1 MTFSGSKSLLAFVLA
16 PVLLMQLAG
25 AEDASPE
32 AEAAELPDAWSQF
45 VREAV
50 DGGLLTPPDQAEPTL
65 PVAVEPPV
73 VAEEERA
80 VVEAAPVSIL
90 PAPANC
96 SSEHPFNFYAFGALV
111 RYQDLYDL
119 PDTDVIVKARAFI
132 SLGMYSEAE
141 TSLRRVEGEPAM
153 AQRALARLMAN
164 RTSVDVETFRS
175 LATCHETARFWYGL
189 ALLLADHDN
198 AASILD
204 SRMYDYLSIPK
215 RLRADVASLAIP
227 ALEARG
233 ERELARK
240 FLEGFSEDERHD
252 YSQLRFVEAVIRF
265 GDGEADAEPVLREF
279 LTHPRFQEEALEALD
294 RSEGTIETGHK
305 DIILQDMMRFA
316 NATGDDV
323 DMSASLSFALN
334 EYEAGSRYEAMVELS
349 DVSAF
354 QGEASRSEI
363 RSSMIDT
370 LERDLGGD
378 DPMRR
383 LAGLSALAQM
393 PEILSE
399 ESDARLFTRAV
410 LVSAEFG
417 FGSLANLLAE
427 RASIEIEADTRRAA
441 IALRQGDYAAVYML
455 ATRHTGDEEINLFA
469 TLAAMREA
477 DDFYFQV
484 FADRLAPE
492 PQSIVRLIEEDA
504 MTGRWIIPEYLY
516 VAADGISDTALRTR
530 IDRVLTLRLAA
541 ESNPPLAPVRRPIE
555 SAAGTLERISLA
567 LRGKEEGEG

>member
-1 MTFSGSKSLLAFVLA
+1 MMFSGFKSVLALVLA
-16 PVLLMQLAG
+16 PVLLMQTAS
-25 AEDASPE
+25 AEDASPV
-32 AEAAELPDAWSQF
+32 AEQAELPDAWSQF

-50 DGGLLTPPDQAEPTL
+50 DGGLLTPPAQAEP
-65 PVAVEPPV
+65 PVP
-73 VAEEERA
+73 VAEELPA
-80 VVEAAPVSIL
+80 VEEEEGVVVNTAPVSIL
-90 PAPANC
+90 DAPQNC
-96 SSEHPFNFYAFGALV
+96 ASEQPFNFFAFGALA

-119 PDTDVIVKARAFI
+119 PDTDAVGKARAFI
-132 SLGMYSEAE
+132 ALGMYSEAE
-141 TSLRRVEGEPAM
+141 TSLRRVDGQPAL

-164 RTSVDVETFRS
+164 RTSADVETFRS
-175 LATCHETARFWYGL
+175 LAACHETARFWYGL
-189 ALLLADHDN
+189 ALLLADRDD

-204 SRMYDYLSIPK
+204 ARMYDYLSIPK

-265 GDGEADAEPVLREF
+265 GDGEADAEPVVREF
-279 LTHPRFQEEALEALD
+279 LTHPRFQEEALEALN
-294 RSEGTIETGHK
+294 RSDGTIKSGHK
-305 DIILQDMMRFA
+305 DVILQDMMRFA

-323 DMSASLSFALN
+323 DMSASLSFALD
-334 EYEAGSRYEAMVELS
+334 EYEAGSRYGSMVELS
-349 DVSAF
+349 DVTAF

-363 RSSMIDT
+363 RRSLINT

-378 DPMRR
+378 DPLRR

-399 ESDARLFTRAV
+399 ESDAQLFTRAV

-417 FGSLANLLAE
+417 FGSLAEMLAE
-427 RASIEIEADTRRAA
+427 RASIEKQADTRRAV
-441 IALRQGDYAAVYML
+441 IALRQGDYPMVYML
-455 ATRHTGDEEINLFA
+455 ATRHTGDEEINLLA

-477 DDFYFQV
+477 DEFYFQV

-492 PQSIVRLIEEDA
+492 PQSIVRLLEEDA
-504 MTGRWIIPEYLY
+504 MEGRWIIPEYLY
-516 VAADGISDTALRTR
+516 VAAEGVSDTALRAR

-541 ESNPPLAPVRRPIE
+541 ESNPPLAPVQRPIE